1 MAFVILGMRCYTPA
15 LFSLALSAAAQ
26 TWSQLPDFPGTAR
39 DDAASF
45 TIGNKIYVGTGMDVG
60 FQLTNDWWCFDTQTE
75 IWAPIAA
82 MPTTPRQYCTGF
94 TIVDTGYVFGGVD
107 ANGALDQLWA
117 YHPEQDTWEQKAS
130 IPAEA
135 RYACVA
141 VTGFY
146 TNAIV
151 ATGMLASGV
160 PTNEAWKYQAAV
172 DAWEAIASV
181 PGPARHRA
189 ACFLDGGGMRIVGGA
204 DVDNNALSDS
214 WSYPIWF
221 ETGEWYT
228 APNLPAPRYGA
239 DGSGDYVTVLTG
251 GATSASEFHDETWI
265 LNGNA
270 WSAVEAFPGSPR
282 RGGVGAAGM
291 STSPWLTRFYYGTGS
306 DLGSRYKDWWML
318 EFPVSVAEHSS
329 GSLALFPVPAN
340 SSLIIRMQAPSAWQ
354 IWRLFGWDGRLLM
367 QGPVGAANIELST
380 ASLVSGSYMVHLV
393 GIHGTATERFTV
405 IH

>member
-1 MAFVILGMRCYTPA
+1 MRRLAPA
-15 LFSLALSAAAQ
+15 LILFALSVSAQ
-26 TWSQLPDFPGTAR
+26 TWTQLSDFPGSAR

-45 TIGNKIYVGTGMDVG
+45 TIGHRIYVGTGMDVG
-60 FQLTNDWWCFDTQTE
+60 FQLTNDWWCFDTQSET
-75 IWAPIAA
+75 WAPIAA
-82 MPTTPRQYCTGF
+82 IPTWPRQYCTGF
-94 TIVDTGYVFGGVD
+94 TIADTGYVFGGVD

-117 YHPEQDTWEQKAS
+117 YHPDQDWWEQKAS

-146 TNAIV
+146 ANAII

-160 PTNEAWKYQAAV
+160 PTNEAWKYHA
-172 DAWEAIASV
+172 DTDTWEAIPAV

-189 ACFLDGGGMRIVGGA
+189 ACFLDDGGMRIVGGA

-228 APNLPAPRYGA
+228 APDLPAPRYGA

-251 GATSASEFHDETWI
+251 GATSPSEFHDDTWV
-265 LNGNA
+265 LNGNT
-270 WSAVEAFPGSPR
+270 WSTVEAFPGGPR

-291 STSPWLTRFYYGTGS
+291 GTSSWLSRFYYGTGS
-306 DLGSRYKDWWML
+306 DPGLRYKDWWRL
-318 EFPVSVAEHSS
+318 EYPIGIAENDVA
-329 GSLALFPVPAN
+329 GFSLSPVPADAELRVSQKETASISDLRIADLEGRGVLHERVSGN
-340 SSLIIRMQAPSAWQ
+340 TTTIATSSLANGTYVITLHGER
-354 IWRLFGWDGRLLM
+354 GRSS
-367 QGPVGAANIELST
+367 Q
-380 ASLVSGSYMVHLV
+380 
-393 GIHGTATERFTV
+393 RFTV
-405 IH
+405 LH